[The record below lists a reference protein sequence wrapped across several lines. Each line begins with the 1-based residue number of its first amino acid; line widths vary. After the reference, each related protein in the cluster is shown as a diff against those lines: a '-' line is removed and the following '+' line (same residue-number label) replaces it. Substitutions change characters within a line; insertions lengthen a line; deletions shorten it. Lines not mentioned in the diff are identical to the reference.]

1 MQKKQLLFFYFLL
14 GSIFTTFA
22 QLSTKHYIPPIT
34 TSDQIGIQT
43 IYISTPSVTNIN
55 FTITP
60 IGGTP
65 IIGVASN
72 DVPFAYEVNN
82 SSSGGNNSQ
91 LHQLNFDTSTITND
105 KGFIIDSTEG
115 LLSVSVR
122 VRQANS
128 QFHAGALV
136 SKGLSALG
144 KEFRVGGF
152 IPEVNLT
159 NRLNFVSVMATE
171 DDTNITFYIPSG
183 TNLSN
188 STTTTGPVSINLDEN
203 QTYVMAVGD
212 NSSNMEKL
220 IGILVSSDKD
230 IVVNSGSA
238 SGSFGNRNDR
248 SDYGFDQIVGAD
260 KIGNEYI
267 FVRAKGENVLENI
280 LVIAH
285 ENDTDVFVNNT
296 SSPDFTLLNAGD
308 WVVIEGDGINNNGNG
323 FSINGNMYVQ
333 TSKPVFAYQGIG
345 GLNDANVPSQANQG
359 MFFVPP
365 ISCENSGDVDN
376 IPNIN
381 RMQPGTN
388 SSDNFTGGITIVTNK
403 NAAIEVF
410 ENNNPLIIDPTNGPF
425 TVTGKPDYV
434 TYKFDNLNGNIKTT
448 SNQEL
453 YCAYF
458 NYNGSASSGGFYSG
472 FPTPPE
478 INLETTIS
486 TSGSCIPNLTL
497 ESVNTSFFDSVE
509 WFFNDG
515 SGFVSTGNTSG
526 TLIPL
531 LPGSYLLRG
540 TLTCSGTTFDSQL
553 IPVSDCPDDL
563 DNDLIIDNV
572 DIDLDNDGILNCD
585 ESKGDTSINFT
596 DINSPVLTFQDSTTD
611 ASFISATTS
620 SSNITGESNSNFT
633 STINAGTGVTEEVY
647 TLDFNKSSNVKLTQ
661 NTIIPHTT
669 ITGETFILTIGP
681 NSKNI
686 TVIDPDNILLIDT
699 DFDDI
704 FETGVN
710 NFSASEIRF
719 KYNPTPSGSAPYK
732 LVANNVDQITF
743 KHQLNGS
750 DDSTFEGNLILTCF
764 GIDSDGDGINDAFD
778 ADSDNDGIPDIIE
791 AQGTSVVLTGVDTNL
806 DGLDDVFTSPITPID
821 SDSDNVLDYLDLDSD
836 NDGVYDLWEA
846 GHLLEDVILTD
857 GQIDNVT
864 VGVNGLDDRLETS
877 ADSFI
882 LNYIISDP
890 DTNDSIFSYLDL
902 DSDGDECPD
911 VIEAGFLDPN
921 NDGIIGPIPVVV
933 NDKGRVTG
941 IPDGYTRPNSDY
953 NTFAPILINTPF
965 VDVAFCEASTSTITI
980 ESTADTFQWEVSTDG
995 GTNWADIIDDTTYSG
1010 ATTKDLEISN
1020 LQLTLDNNLYRVF
1033 LQRAGNSCDDTSNE
1047 ITLTVDPLPIANT
1060 GVQVYYCI
1068 SEGDLSPTVN
1078 LTRAEE
1084 DISSTTGVSFE
1095 YFYVDSSGT
1104 TLISNPNAYPVDVNV
1119 SESVFVKVISPE
1131 GCAGNLV
1138 ELILNVGQTTNNSYN
1153 ELVAIKCDDFIPGV
1167 STDIDKST
1175 IFNLE
1180 EDTIK
1185 DKIKIGIPNPTQV
1198 EVFFYESVSDR
1209 NIDTSGPNGTRIE
1222 SLTNYRNDP
1231 DNSDNIVEFPGYI
1244 KFPIY
1249 YKILSTINNDCQG
1262 VGQFYLQ
1269 INSVPIANT
1278 PSNFDLC
1285 DDADSGSSFD
1295 GINKGINLRDKEE
1308 EILGAAQV
1316 GLGYTVTYHTSQV
1329 DAEDLTSTG
1338 IPDADVI
1345 NYTSTLEAG
1354 WLPGDISEETI
1365 HVRVQNLN
1373 GCINNPTS
1381 FKIIVNPIPSISNTI
1396 SPFPVCDIVTPSDG
1410 DPRNRIA
1417 QNIDLTLK
1425 DDEILANRPN
1435 HIVKYYLT
1443 PIDAENNIEIVNA
1456 TDFENMSSLTSFPAN
1471 FNSDDPAIQT
1481 IFVKVFDLGG
1491 NQCSSIFSTFELVI
1505 YPEPNLPLNISN
1517 YSDCDNKTDSFADD
1531 DNGINGDISLKNMI
1545 PKILENYDLNEF
1557 GDFSVSFYATLP
1569 DAQIGDPNTAL
1580 NENIFENDVNG
1591 QEIFVRV
1598 ENIKNSPIICVNTS
1612 LSFFIN
1618 IEPLPSFFVM
1628 GEENID
1634 PPQIVCLN
1642 DTPLVLKAES
1652 PGAIYDYQWTNVDGD
1667 ILGNKQIQ
1675 DVSEA
1680 GKYTVTAT
1688 DKLTGCSRS
1697 RIIVVKASDI
1707 ATLEDSY
1714 ITVIDETNNIGST
1727 DNISVSIDIISNNLG
1742 PGEYQFA
1749 IKNEDTGVRYPF
1761 SGFQDDPLFENL
1773 EGGIH
1778 TIIVNDK
1785 NGCVPDT
1792 EFQISVI
1799 QYPKFFTPNNDGF
1812 NDTWVIKGANKTFYP
1827 NSSID
1832 IFNRFGKIV
1841 AQIPIDSQGW
1851 DGTYNGKIL
1860 PSDDYWFRVLLIPA
1874 NTSKAPILKKG
1885 HFSLLRR

>member
-14 GSIFTTFA
+14 GSIISIFA
-22 QLSTKHYIPPIT
+22 QLSTKHFIPPIAV
-34 TSDQIGIQT
+34 SSQPVKEQY
-43 IYISTPSVTNIN
+43 IYISTPKNSNISY
-55 FTITP
+55 TITYV
-60 IGGTP
+60 GSGYSETDF
-65 IIGVASN
+65 VSN
-72 DVPFAYEVNN
+72 TSPKEISIKNPVTGNDDFDSNTQFVV
-82 SSSGGNNSQ
+82 GNN
-91 LHQLNFDTSTITND
+91 LNLTNKPLD
-105 KGFIIDSTEG
+105 NRGFIIESEDVTY
-115 LLSVSVR
+115 VSVR
-122 VRQANS
+122 VRSANTY
-128 QFHAGALV
+128 HAGALV
-136 SKGLSALG
+136 SKGQSG
-144 KEFRVGGF
+144 KGTEFRVGGF
-152 IPEVNLT
+152 VNE
-159 NRLNFVSVMATE
+159 SVGGSFQTFFSMIATE
-171 DDTNITFYIPSG
+171 NNTDIDITIDG
-183 TNLSN
+183 V
-188 STTTTGPVSINLDEN
+188 TTKTTLNEN
-203 QTYVMAVGD
+203 QTYIGSYEIGSGL
-212 NSSNMEKL
+212 NPNEIIGSL
-220 IGILVSSDKD
+220 IKSDKP
-230 IVVNSGSA
+230 IVVNSGSLN
-238 SGSFGNRNDR
+238 GSFSDAALG
-248 SDYGFDQIVGAD
+248 SDYGFDQIVDYRG
-260 KIGNEYI
+260 IGNEYI
-267 FVRAKGENVLENI
+267 FVKGEGLGTNGDRFENI
-280 LVIAH
+280 LIIAH
-285 ENDTDVFVNNT
+285 VDNTDVFVNDAATPKYN
-296 SSPDFTLLNAGD
+296 LVKAGD
-308 WVVIEGDGINNNGNG
+308 WVVIEGTE
-323 FSINGNMYVQ
+323 FSVDDNMYVQ
-333 TSKPVFAYQGIG
+333 TSEDVFAYQGIG
-345 GLNDANVPSQANQG
+345 GENTNTSFPAANQG

-365 ISCENSGDVDN
+365 LSCENSGGVDN
-376 IPNIN
+376 IAFID
-381 RMQPGTN
+381 QIGTT
-388 SSDNFTGGITIVTNK
+388 SYPGGISIVTKKIATVLVNGLPI
-403 NAAIEVF
+403 NDF
-410 ENNNPLIIDPTNGPF
+410 SPQGPF
-425 TVTGKPDYV
+425 TVNGNPAYV
-434 TYKFDNLNGNIKTT
+434 TYKVTGLSGNVSIQ
-448 SNQEL
+448 SDEEL

-458 NYNGSASSGGFYSG
+458 NQNESSATGSFYSG
-472 FPTPPE
+472 FPSPPE

-486 TSGSCIPNLTL
+486 TLGSCIPNLKL
-497 ESVNTSFFDSVE
+497 ESLNTSFFDGGVE
-509 WFFNDG
+509 WFYDDG
-515 SGFVSTGNTSG
+515 TGGGFVTTGNTTG
-526 TLIPL
+526 TLIPT
-531 LPGSYLLRG
+531 LPGNYLLRG
-540 TLTCSGTTFDSQL
+540 TLACSGRTFDSQI
-553 IPVSDCPDDL
+553 IPVSVCPDDL
-563 DNDLIIDNV
+563 DDDLIIDNV

-585 ESKGDTSINFT
+585 ESKGDTNINFT
-596 DINSPVLTFQDSTTD
+596 SINSPVLTFQDGSID

-620 SSNITGESNSNFT
+620 SSNITGEPNSNFT

-661 NTIIPHTT
+661 NTINPHTT
-669 ITGETFILTIGP
+669 ITGETFILSVGP
-681 NSKNI
+681 STKNI

-719 KYNPTPSGSAPYK
+719 KYNPTPSSGSAPYK

-965 VDVAFCEASTSTITI
+965 VDVAFCEASTSTISI
-980 ESTADTFQWEVSTDG
+980 NSTADTFQWEVSTDG
-995 GTNWADIIDDTTYSG
+995 GTNWADIIDDSTYNG

-1033 LQRAGNSCDDTSNE
+1033 LQRTGNSCDDTSNE

-1060 GVQVYYCI
+1060 GVEVYYCI

-1084 DISSTTGVSFE
+1084 DISSTAGVSFE

-1119 SESVFVKVISPE
+1119 SQSVFVKVISPE

-1138 ELILNVGQTTNNSYN
+1138 ELILNVGQTTNNSYS
-1153 ELVAIKCDDFIPGV
+1153 ELVAIECDDFIPGPDG

-1175 IFNLE
+1175 IFRLD

-1185 DKIKIGIPNPTQV
+1185 NKIKIAIPNPDQV

-1209 NIDTSGPNGTRIE
+1209 NIDTSGPDGTRIE
-1222 SLTNYRNDP
+1222 TLTNYRNDP
-1231 DNSDNIVEFPGYI
+1231 ENSDDIKEFPGYI
-1244 KFPIY
+1244 EFPIY

-1262 VGQFYLQ
+1262 VGQFYLR

-1285 DDADSGSSFD
+1285 DDAASGSSFD

-1329 DAEDLTSTG
+1329 DADDLTSTG

-1545 PKILENYDLNEF
+1545 PKILKNYDLTEF

-1580 NENIFENDVNG
+1580 DEDIFENDVNG

-1675 DVSEA
+1675 DVTEA

-1851 DGTYNGKIL
+1851 DGTYNGKTL